1 MLATILNGTIVA
13 GRVVL
18 FHRRRPARLIPA
30 AHLRPQPRGIANNKD
45 PGPVY
50 RNWRWPPFLPATCP
64 FGSGSS
70 TFSQVD
76 RTVKQVAPSESDD
89 NGTGIARSG
98 RLDRQHIGMV
108 RLCDLRLPFAHDI
121 RPLFPGQ
128 GRDSFHSGCF
138 CGIRGRIS
146 NNPNAAAALRCAS
159 FGCLRQKTR

>member
-1 MLATILNGTIVA
+1 MGRSSLEWLCFFIAVVRRGSSLLRNFGRNREALLIIRILALFTGTGV
-13 GRVVL
+13 GR
-18 FHRRRPARLIPA
+18 
-30 AHLRPQPRGIANNKD
+30 
-45 PGPVY
+45 
-50 RNWRWPPFLPATCP
+50 PFLLATCP

-108 RLCDLRLPFAHDI
+108 RLCDLRLPFAHDV

-146 NNPNAAAALRCAS
+146 NNPNAPAALRCAS